1 VHHGSF
7 VVTWKP
13 TPPPA
18 RPRLTREEKRE
29 RTRQALRDAAQAL
42 FAAKGLEATTVD
54 DIVAAAGF
62 TRGAFY
68 ANYRSQIDIMKEL
81 IASGFDGDL
90 DALAPFA
97 DASTPEEYAR
107 AYQEYSA
114 RFERDPSSLMWV
126 MEFQM
131 AAMRYPELR
140 EEYTR
145 QYSRMVERVA
155 ELAGSAL
162 PDGIPKDRVAA
173 IIEALVVLQ
182 PALATQRILAADR
195 VPAESYREVFAAVLA
210 GASDRS
216 DA

>member
-1 VHHGSF
+1 M
-7 VVTWKP
+7 
-13 TPPPA
+13 
-18 RPRLTREEKRE
+18 
-29 RTRQALRDAAQAL
+29 
-42 FAAKGLEATTVD
+42 D

-81 IASGFDGDL
+81 IAAGFDGDL
-90 DALAPFA
+90 DALPPFA

-114 RFERDPSSLMWV
+114 RFERDPGSLMWV

-140 EEYTR
+140 DEYTR
-145 QYSRMVERVA
+145 QYSPMVDRVR

-162 PDGIPKDRVAA
+162 PDGIPKDRAAA

-182 PALATQRILAADR
+182 PALATQRLLAADR
-195 VPAESYREVFAAVLA
+195 VPGESYGVVFSALLRGV
-210 GASDRS
+210 G
-216 DA
+216 